1 MKAGP
6 AIDAGHGGPA
16 AGERRWLMWL
26 RRRSAAWVSVPIA
39 LCVLELTVR
48 TGVLNPQFFPPVVE
62 TFGEL
67 AQRAATGEFWTAVG
81 DTMQS
86 WALGLGLAAVLAIPV
101 GIAIGS
107 SYLLWRSVRPIVEF
121 LRPMPTVALFPAAV
135 LLFGIGH
142 TSKIILVTFSIFW
155 IVLIHAIEGVKN
167 VDPIA
172 TDTARS
178 WGFGRWRRF
187 WWVTLPSASPTI
199 ATGLRIASSVAILVA
214 IAVELVIGAPGLGR
228 TIQLAQGAGAVEVMY
243 AYVVAAGLLGWG
255 LNELITRLERKAL
268 YWHASYRGSS

>member
-1 MKAGP
+1 MS
-6 AIDAGHGGPA
+6 
-16 AGERRWLMWL
+16 WL
-26 RRRSAAWVSVPIA
+26 RRRSAAWLSVPLA
-39 LCVLELTVR
+39 LCAVELAVR
-48 TGVLNPQFFPPVVE
+48 TGVIDDRFVPTVAE
-62 TFGEL
+62 TLGEL
-67 AQRAATGEFWTAVG
+67 GDRAVTTEFWTAVG

-86 WALGLGLAAVLAIPV
+86 WALGLGLAVLLAVPV

-142 TSKIILVTFSIFW
+142 TSKLILVTFSIFW
-155 IVLIHAIEGVKN
+155 IVLIHAIEGVKH
-167 VDPIA
+167 VDPVAI
-172 TDTARS
+172 DTARS

-243 AYVVAAGLLGWG
+243 AYVVAAGLLG
-255 LNELITRLERKAL
+255 
-268 YWHASYRGSS
+268 